1 MARPKKKIDPECGKR
16 VQWWINECQIKQYE
30 LADLLG
36 IEKESMNNIIKGRR
50 GLTYE
55 NALEIAK
62 KTVKYEDGMCV
73 RVLPDFL
80 MNQTNIKTTRE
91 KRDKLIE
98 ADSQRIMNS
107 GYEMNGCAHDL
118 IEAAIKNICLDKW
131 ESEGLGTNEIL
142 EKHIENDFPVLPED
156 DFMLIKN
163 LVVDYAYS
171 LVYSRLNNE
180 KNQPLWLYV
189 RGQRLKE
196 L

>member
-16 VQWWINECQIKQYE
+16 VQEWINECQIKQYE

-50 GLTYE
+50 NLTYE
-55 NALEIAK
+55 NAVEISK
-62 KTVKYEDGMCV
+62 KVVKYENETPV
-73 RVLPDFL
+73 RILPEYL
-80 MNQTNIKTTRE
+80 MNQTKTRTTH
-91 KRDKLIE
+91 DKYLQCVAATE
-98 ADSQRIMNS
+98 QWQMNS
-107 GYEMNGCAHDL
+107 GLEMNGCAHDL

-131 ESEGLGTNEIL
+131 ESEGLETDKII